1 MPARRRASPPL
12 SCSPMTG
19 VCVLSPDQSQH
30 VTWWVQA
37 AQLGLQ
43 SLANP
48 QKAPEMQ
55 AYMKTQMPFYGV
67 PAPERARLLAQLK
80 SAEPIRSPEVYE
92 SVVRQLWALP
102 HREEKYMAIAVARS
116 APNFIKT
123 EALPL
128 YEHMIRSG
136 AWWDFV
142 DELAQHLVGTALA
155 AEPERVYPV
164 LDAWILHDDLWLRRT
179 ALLAQNRLRIHT
191 DETRLFRYVLTCAH
205 EKEFFIR
212 KGIGWALREY
222 AYVHPE
228 RVESF
233 VHAHQQQLSGLS
245 VREALKNIEKRRHR
259 RASPTPS
266 EPHEIHSSSPDSEE
280 EEDT

>member
-1 MPARRRASPPL
+1 MPARRRVSSTHPL
-12 SCSPMTG
+12 SPMTG
-19 VCVLSPDQSQH
+19 ACVLSPDQHPH
-30 VTWWVQA
+30 VMWWVQA
-37 AQLGLQ
+37 VQLGLQ

-55 AYMKTQMPFYGV
+55 AYMKTELPFYGV
-67 PAPERARLLAQLK
+67 AAPERARLLAQLK

-116 APNFIKT
+116 VPDFVKT

-128 YEHMIRSG
+128 YEYMIRSG

-164 LDAWILHDDLWLRRT
+164 LDAWILHEDLWLRRT
-179 ALLAQNRLRIHT
+179 ALLAQNRLRMDT

-233 VHAHQQQLSGLS
+233 VHAHQEQLSGLS
-245 VREALKNIEKRRHR
+245 VREALKNMEKLRRR
-259 RASPTPS
+259 RASPLS
-266 EPHEIHSSSPDSEE
+266 SAPHEHQRPSPDQEE
-280 EEDT
+280 EEA